1 METIKIIQATP
12 KDIGILQEIG
22 RKTFTE
28 TFSASNN
35 AADMEAY
42 IARSFSREKLAE
54 ELSNEQAEFYFAM
67 LGEAVTGYLKINFG
81 AAQTELQSSHAMEIE
96 RIYVLQ
102 QYQGKQAG
110 QLLYQKTVQR
120 AAEAGVDYIW
130 LGVWEQNEKA
140 IGFYHKNGFVA
151 FDKHI
156 FQLGSDAQTDIM
168 MKRVL

>member
-1 METIKIIQATP
+1 METISIVKAGMA
-12 KDIGILQEIG
+12 DLAVLQQIS
-22 RKTFTE
+22 RQTFTE
-28 TFSASNN
+28 TFAESNH

-42 IARSFSREKLAE
+42 VAGSFSQEKLAG
-54 ELSNEQAEFYFAM
+54 ELYNEQAEFYFAM

-102 QYQGKQAG
+102 QYKGKQAG
-110 QLLYQKTVQR
+110 QLLYKKALQR
-120 AAEAGVDYIW
+120 ATEAGVDYIW
-130 LGVWEQNEKA
+130 LGVWEQNENA
-140 IGFYHKNGFVA
+140 IGFYRKNGFVA